1 MRATENEESRP
12 RASRVKGIL
21 LAVCAWA
28 FVVGVVALT
37 VSMQRPP
44 SPVGADAPPSEFSS
58 GRAMLH
64 LAAIARE
71 PHPIGSPSHAAVR
84 EYIVKELGALGLAPE
99 VQRATAVSKTGR
111 RTVAADVQNVVARLR
126 GGAGGGEA
134 VMLVA
139 HYDSVMHSH
148 GASDDGAGVAALLE
162 TARALKS
169 GPAPRNDVIFLFT
182 DGEELGLL
190 GAQAFVNEHPYA
202 KDVKAALNFE
212 ARGSG
217 GPVFMFE
224 TSEGNGRLIGAV
236 ADAAPAPFASSLMYH
251 LYKFLPNDTDL
262 TVFKKAGIAGLN
274 FAYVDG
280 LSHYHTPLDNLD
292 TVDEGS
298 VQHHG
303 LYALALARRLGD
315 VSLSE
320 LRAPD
325 AVYFDIFGRTFISY
339 PQTWALPLALLCAL
353 GFAALTVYG
362 LRRRGLKLSGVLL
375 GFAALLSSVVA
386 SAALVE
392 AARYALR
399 AFNKEALA
407 SANENILL
415 AGFAALAVSA
425 TAAVYTLFIR
435 RVSANGL
442 TAGALLLWVLLTLAA
457 GALLPGVS
465 HLFAWP
471 LLFGLLGFAY
481 ALTRGGEGEPA
492 LPSALAACLH
502 TIPALV
508 LLSANIYL
516 LFLGLRLQVPLVLV
530 VLQVLLLGLLVPH
543 LRLAVASARWYF
555 PATALA
561 AGVVCLAV
569 GGLAPARDAD
579 HPQTDVVLYSSD
591 ADSGEALWAS
601 VTKPTEWSQQFF
613 AQGSEVIA
621 LPGRF
626 PNVDGKYLVSKAP
639 AVELKGDELEV
650 LGDDTENGLR
660 TLRMR
665 VASPR
670 GARVV
675 SLYVD
680 PGTPVTAA
688 TIGGKRVEYKQ
699 SGDGKLWWELTYAA
713 FPREGAE
720 VTLETRAAGPLQ
732 VKVVSQSDGL
742 PSAPQSAF
750 RSRPPYSIPARN
762 SDTTNVTR
770 TFTLNAGSPASAR
783 LTGAQRGAGA
793 VN

>member
-1 MRATENEESRP
+1 MQVTEIEKSRP
-12 RASRVKGIL
+12 RASRVKAIL

-28 FVVGVVALT
+28 FVLGVVALT
-37 VSMQRPP
+37 ISMQRPP
-44 SPVGADAPPSEFSS
+44 SPVGAGAQPSEFSS
-58 GRAMLH
+58 ARAMLH
-64 LAAIARE
+64 LKSIARE
-71 PHPIGSPSHAAVR
+71 PHPIGSPAHAAVR
-84 EYIVKELGALGLAPE
+84 EYIVGELESLGLAPE
-99 VQRATAVSKTGR
+99 VQEATAVSKAQR
-111 RTVAADVQNVVARLR
+111 RTVAADVRNVVARMP
-126 GGAGGGEA
+126 GSGGGGEA

-190 GAQAFVNEHPYA
+190 GARAFVNEHRWA

-224 TSEGNGRLIGAV
+224 TSERNGRLVGAV
-236 ADAAPAPFASSLMYH
+236 ADAAPAPFASSLMYQ
-251 LYKFLPNDTDL
+251 LYKFLPNDTDMS
-262 TVFKKAGIAGLN
+262 VFKKAGIAGLN

-303 LYALALARRLGD
+303 SYALALARRLGTQN
-315 VSLSE
+315 LNE
-320 LRAPD
+320 LGAPD
-325 AVYFDIFGRTFISY
+325 AVYFDIFGRTLISY
-339 PQTWALPLALLCAL
+339 PQAWALPLAILCAL
-353 GFAALTVYG
+353 GFAALTVFG
-362 LRRRGLKLSGVLL
+362 LRRRKLKVSGLLL
-375 GFAALLSSVVA
+375 GFAALLSSVVV

-392 AARYALR
+392 AARFALR
-399 AFNKEALA
+399 FFNREAP
-407 SANENILL
+407 ANENFVLV
-415 AGFAALAVSA
+415 GFAALAVSA
-425 TAAVYTLFIR
+425 TAAVYIFFVK

-442 TAGALLLWVLLTLAA
+442 MAGALLMWVLLTLAA
-457 GALLPGVS
+457 SALLPGVS
-465 HLFAWP
+465 HIFAWP

-481 ALTRGGEGEPA
+481 ALTRGGEAESA
-492 LPSALAACLH
+492 LPSALVACLYA
-502 TIPALV
+502 IPAVV

-516 LFLGLRLQVPLVLV
+516 LFLGLRLQLPALLV

-543 LRLAVASARWYF
+543 IRLAVASARWLF
-555 PATALA
+555 PATAVA
-561 AGVVCLAV
+561 AGVVCLV
-569 GGLAPARDAD
+569 IGGMAPARDRN
-579 HPQTDVVLYSSD
+579 HPQTDVVIYSSD
-591 ADSGEALWAS
+591 ADSGDAVWAS
-601 VTKPTEWSQQFF
+601 VTKPTEWSKQFF

-639 AVELKGDELEV
+639 AVELKSDELEV
-650 LGDDTENGLR
+650 LGDDTKDGVR
-660 TLRMR
+660 TLKMR

-680 PGTPVTAA
+680 PGAQVLAA
-688 TIGGKRVEYKQ
+688 TVGGKRVEYTQ

-720 VTLETRAAGPLQ
+720 VTLETKASGPLQ

-742 PSAPQSAF
+742 PGAAQAAF
-750 RSRPPYSIPARN
+750 QSRPPYSIPARN

-783 LTGAQRGAGA
+783 LTSGQGGAGA
-793 VN
+793 SN

>member
-1 MRATENEESRP
+1 MSVTEVEKSRP
-12 RASRVKGIL
+12 RASRVKAIL

-37 VSMQRPP
+37 ISMQRPP
-44 SPVGADAPPSEFSS
+44 SPVGASAQPSEFSS
-58 GRAMLH
+58 ARAMLH
-64 LAAIARE
+64 LKSIARE
-71 PHPIGSPSHAAVR
+71 PHPIGSPAHAAVR
-84 EYIVKELGALGLAPE
+84 EYIVGELESLGLAPE
-99 VQRATAVSKTGR
+99 VQEATAVSKAQR
-111 RTVAADVQNVVARLR
+111 RTVAADVRNVVARMP
-126 GGAGGGEA
+126 GSGGGGEA

-190 GAQAFVNEHPYA
+190 GARAFVNEHRWA

-224 TSEGNGRLIGAV
+224 TSERNGRLVGAV
-236 ADAAPAPFASSLMYH
+236 ADAAPAPFASSLMYQ
-251 LYKFLPNDTDL
+251 LYKFLPNDTDMS
-262 TVFKKAGIAGLN
+262 VFKKAGIAGLN

-303 LYALALARRLGD
+303 SYALALARRLGTQN
-315 VSLSE
+315 LNE
-320 LRAPD
+320 LGAPD
-325 AVYFDIFGRTFISY
+325 AVYFDIFGRTLISY
-339 PQTWALPLALLCAL
+339 PQAWALPLAILCAL
-353 GFAALTVYG
+353 GFAALTVFG
-362 LRRRGLKLSGVLL
+362 LRRRKLKVSGLLL
-375 GFAALLSSVVA
+375 GFAALLSSVVV

-392 AARYALR
+392 AARFALR
-399 AFNKEALA
+399 FFNREAP
-407 SANENILL
+407 ANENFVLV
-415 AGFAALAVSA
+415 GFAALAVSA
-425 TAAVYTLFIR
+425 TAAVYIFFVK

-442 TAGALLLWVLLTLAA
+442 MAGALLMWVLLTLAA
-457 GALLPGVS
+457 SALLPGVS
-465 HLFAWP
+465 HIFAWP

-481 ALTRGGEGEPA
+481 ALTRGGEAE
-492 LPSALAACLH
+492 SALLSALVACLYA
-502 TIPALV
+502 IPAVV

-516 LFLGLRLQVPLVLV
+516 LFLGLRLQLPALLV

-543 LRLAVASARWYF
+543 IRLAVASARWLF
-555 PATALA
+555 PATAVA
-561 AGVVCLAV
+561 AGVVCLV
-569 GGLAPARDAD
+569 IGGMAPARDRN
-579 HPQTDVVLYSSD
+579 HPQTDVVIYSSD
-591 ADSGEALWAS
+591 ADSGDAVWAS
-601 VTKPTEWSQQFF
+601 VTKPTEWSKQFF

-639 AVELKGDELEV
+639 AVELKSDELEV
-650 LGDDTENGLR
+650 LGDETKDGVR
-660 TLRMR
+660 TLKMR

-680 PGTPVTAA
+680 PGAEVLAA
-688 TIGGKRVEYKQ
+688 TVGGQRVEYKQ
-699 SGDGKLWWELTYAA
+699 TGDGKLWWELTYAA

-720 VTLETRAAGPLQ
+720 VTLETKASGPLQ

-742 PSAPQSAF
+742 PGAAQAAF
-750 RSRPPYSIPARN
+750 QSRPPYSIPARN

-783 LTGAQRGAGA
+783 LTSGQGGAGA
-793 VN
+793 SN

>member
-1 MRATENEESRP
+1 MSVTEVEKSRP
-12 RASRVKGIL
+12 RASRVKAIL

-37 VSMQRPP
+37 ISMQRPP
-44 SPVGADAPPSEFSS
+44 SPVGASAQPSEFSS
-58 GRAMLH
+58 ARAMLH
-64 LAAIARE
+64 LKSIARE
-71 PHPIGSPSHAAVR
+71 PHPIGSPAHAAVR
-84 EYIVKELGALGLAPE
+84 EYIVGELESLGFAPE
-99 VQRATAVSKTGR
+99 VQEATAVSKAQR
-111 RTVAADVQNVVARLR
+111 RTVAADVRNVVARMP
-126 GGAGGGEA
+126 GSGGGGEA

-190 GAQAFVNEHPYA
+190 GARAFVNEHRWA

-224 TSEGNGRLIGAV
+224 TSERNGRLVGAV
-236 ADAAPAPFASSLMYH
+236 ADAAPAPFASSLRYQ
-251 LYKFLPNDTDL
+251 LYKFLPNDTDMS
-262 TVFKKAGIAGLN
+262 VFKKAGIAGLN

-303 LYALALARRLGD
+303 SYALALAHRLGTQN
-315 VSLSE
+315 LNE
-320 LRAPD
+320 LGAPD
-325 AVYFDIFGRTFISY
+325 AVYFDIFGRTLISY
-339 PQTWALPLALLCAL
+339 PQAWALPLAILCAL
-353 GFAALTVYG
+353 GFAALTVFG
-362 LRRRGLKLSGVLL
+362 LRRRKLKVSGLLL
-375 GFAALLSSVVA
+375 GFAALLSSVVV

-392 AARYALR
+392 AARFALR
-399 AFNKEALA
+399 IFNREAP
-407 SANENILL
+407 ANENFVLV
-415 AGFAALAVSA
+415 GFAALAVSA
-425 TAAVYTLFIR
+425 TAAVYIFFVK

-442 TAGALLLWVLLTLAA
+442 MAGALLMWVLLTLAA
-457 GALLPGVS
+457 SALLPGVS
-465 HLFAWP
+465 HIFAWP

-481 ALTRGGEGEPA
+481 ALTRGGEAESA
-492 LPSALAACLH
+492 LPSALVACLYA
-502 TIPALV
+502 IPAVV

-516 LFLGLRLQVPLVLV
+516 LFLGLRLQLPALLV

-543 LRLAVASARWYF
+543 IRLAVASARWLF
-555 PATALA
+555 PATAVA
-561 AGVVCLAV
+561 AGVVCLV
-569 GGLAPARDAD
+569 IGGMAPARDRN
-579 HPQTDVVLYSSD
+579 HPQTDVVIYSSD
-591 ADSGEALWAS
+591 ADSGDAVWAS
-601 VTKPTEWSQQFF
+601 VTKPTEWSKQFF

-639 AVELKGDELEV
+639 AVELKSDELEV
-650 LGDDTENGLR
+650 LGDETKDGVR
-660 TLRMR
+660 TLKMR

-680 PGTPVTAA
+680 PGAEVLAA
-688 TIGGKRVEYKQ
+688 TVGGQRVEYKQ
-699 SGDGKLWWELTYAA
+699 TGDGKLWWELTYAA

-720 VTLETRAAGPLQ
+720 VTLETKASGPLQ

-742 PSAPQSAF
+742 PGAAQAAF
-750 RSRPPYSIPARN
+750 QSRPPYSIPARN

-783 LTGAQRGAGA
+783 LTSGQGGAGA
-793 VN
+793 SN